1 MCYSLVA
8 IFFSAPAPM
17 IVSGPASSEGRAVA
31 TPGLGLLCPPKSSN
45 SRPSPKAIKEKI
57 SKAKENKYK
66 HMYSLFIVYIM
77 PFRLKAA
84 V

>member
-8 IFFSAPAPM
+8 ISFSAPAPM

-31 TPGLGLLCPPKSSN
+31 TPGLPGLGLLCPPKSSN

-66 HMYSLFIVYIM
+66 HMYSLFIECLSV
-77 PFRLKAA
+77 
-84 V
+84 